1 MTQGT
6 AFRVVGQAV
15 TDALADRPAMDRW
28 RVRYSPPV
36 KAEHLLNPAGVQRA
50 VWVDPEGGSNYDIV
64 TAPNGYEETGT
75 LSLVFQAGDEKGP
88 IGQETVDE
96 VVDEAVGELLELVVA
111 DPRLS
116 SQPLPAGW
124 AMSWVRLAG
133 TERDGGPLKAGRW
146 RVVVVD
152 LTYQVSRC

>member
-1 MTQGT
+1 MTHGS

-15 TDALADRPAMDRW
+15 VDAIADRPAMDRW

-36 KAEHLLNPAGVQRA
+36 KADHLLNPSGAQRA
-50 VWVDPEGGSNYDIV
+50 VWVDPEGVSTFEIV
-64 TAPNGYEETGT
+64 TAPNGWQETGS
-75 LSLVFQAGDEKGP
+75 LALVFQAGDERGP

-96 VVDEAVGELLELVVA
+96 VVDEAVGELVELIVA

-116 SQPLPAGW
+116 AQPMPAGW

-133 TERDGGPLKAGRW
+133 TERDGGSLKAGRW